1 MQQIQ
6 SNQEATCT
14 WARTTTIMMKEYA
27 WAKIY
32 EKKRAVLLLLFDD
45 TELQCRQLGIDV
57 DRLDIKVLQC
67 CSNLQVDC
75 FFCCLKKAQ

>member
-57 DRLDIKVLQC
+57 DRLDIKSCNAALIYKWIVF
-67 CSNLQVDC
+67 SVV
-75 FFCCLKKAQ
+75 

>member
-1 MQQIQ
+1 
-6 SNQEATCT
+6 
-14 WARTTTIMMKEYA
+14 MMKEYA

-57 DRLDIKVLQC
+57 DRLDIKSCNAALIYKWIVF
-67 CSNLQVDC
+67 SVV
-75 FFCCLKKAQ
+75 